1 MTYYLQG
8 AKRSDCSVVSLEIGG
23 ISRPVCGPN
32 HFICIL
38 RRHRKCSLHTEFA
51 AATAKEVTED
61 HALMAGVQM
70 VVLRADLQVVRLALG
85 DLFRFAEIELAFGVH
100 AR

>member
-8 AKRSDCSVVSLEIGG
+8 AKRSDCSVASLEIVG

-85 DLFRFAEIELAFGVH
+85 DLFCFGAIEPSVGLYE
-100 AR
+100 